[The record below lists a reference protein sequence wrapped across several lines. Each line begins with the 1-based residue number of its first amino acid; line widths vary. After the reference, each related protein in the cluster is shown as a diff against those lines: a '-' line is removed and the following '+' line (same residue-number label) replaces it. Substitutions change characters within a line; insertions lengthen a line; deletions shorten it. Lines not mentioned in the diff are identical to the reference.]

1 MIAVNLGPQHPST
14 HGVFRMRVVLDG
26 ERIRALEPV
35 MGYMHRN
42 HEKIGERNTY
52 IMNFP
57 YTDRL
62 DYICSM
68 SNNLGYAVTV
78 EKMMGVKPSERAEYI
93 RVIMAELT
101 RLVNHFWSI
110 GFLLNDLGAFFTP
123 ALYAIEERELILDLF
138 EMAAGS
144 RMMCNYMRFGG
155 VAADLPEE
163 FLPMADRLVRERL
176 PRAIETLDGYL
187 TRNDILLDRCK
198 GVGILPKDA
207 AVAFSAAGPVLRG
220 SGVAYDVRRAEPYSI
235 YDRFKF
241 DIPSLPDGDVYAR
254 YRIRIAEMRESL
266 KILQQA
272 IREIPSAAGE
282 AEPAKKLWNIRV
294 PAGEYY
300 GRVENPKGELGF
312 YIVSD
317 GTDHPYRYHVRA
329 PSFINLTALE
339 LMCKGHLVADVVAIL
354 GSIDIVLGETDR

>member
-1 MIAVNLGPQHPST
+1 
-14 HGVFRMRVVLDG
+14 MRVVVDG
-26 ERIRALEPV
+26 ERIAALEPV

-52 IMNFP
+52 LMNFP

-62 DYICSM
+62 DYISSM
-68 SNNLGYAVTV
+68 ANNLGYAHAV
-78 EKMMGVKPSERAEYI
+78 EKMLGISPTERVEYI

-101 RLVNHFWSI
+101 RIVNHFWAI

-163 FLPMADRLVRERL
+163 FMPLAISLVNERL
-176 PRAIETLDGYL
+176 PKAIEQIDRYL
-187 TRNDILLDRCK
+187 TRNEILLSRCR
-198 GVGILPKDA
+198 GVGILPRDA
-207 AVAFSAAGPVLRG
+207 AIAYSAAGPVLRG

-235 YDRFKF
+235 YDRFDF
-241 DIPSLPDGDVYAR
+241 EIPTFPEGDVYAR
-254 YRIRIAEMRESL
+254 YRVRIAEMWQSL
-266 KILQQA
+266 KILKQA
-272 IREIPSAAGE
+272 LIEIPSGEIQAG
-282 AEPAKKLWNIRV
+282 KKLWNIRV
-294 PAGEYY
+294 PAGERYA
-300 GRVENPKGELGF
+300 RVENPKGELGF

-317 GTDHPYRYHVRA
+317 GTDHPYRYHIRG

-339 LMCKGHLVADVVAIL
+339 KMCKGHLVADVVAIL
-354 GSIDIVLGETDR
+354 GSIDIGLCEVDR